1 MKKIPSTIYRWIEFE
16 LYNLENS
23 KKELKLLKEE
33 ILAHSPDRFGG
44 GNVSGIISDQTGNKV
59 IKLMSNPR
67 INNLERKIRAI
78 ERVLR
83 RRKVFRDIYKF
94 KYKENLSI
102 DECCK
107 RMGVESKGIFRFLR
121 EALISQVAKELGE
134 NGGRNF
140 K

>member
-1 MKKIPSTIYRWIEFE
+1 MKKVPLVTYRWIEYE

-33 ILAHSPDRFGG
+33 ILACFPDRFGG

-59 IKLMSNPR
+59 IKLMTNPR
-67 INNLERKIRAI
+67 VNNLERKIKAI
-78 ERVLR
+78 ERVLK
-83 RRKVFRDIYKF
+83 RRKVFRDIYRF

-102 DECCK
+102 EECCR
-107 RMGVESKGIFRFLR
+107 RMGIESKGIFRFLR
-121 EALISQVAKELGE
+121 EALISQIARELGE

-140 K
+140 R